1 VSALDDHIRDTL
13 NRALD
18 SIRGSLEAELG
29 TCQEGLVRAA
39 NDAGTRIAAEAAES
53 AAAEARREAEE
64 RLADVREAAARDV
77 EERRASA
84 AAEVSALQSLLDEAR
99 DTAKR
104 QEEDAQREIDNAKRD
119 ADNAGR
125 EVETAKQEADNAKRE
140 ADNAKQEADNAKQEA
155 DSAKREADSARLE
168 ADNAKREA
176 DNAKRELEA
185 AQHRLETVE
194 QEKETVQRELE
205 AARREIETSGLEIDT
220 AEHELE
226 IVRSELSQLT
236 DAVRRADERLAQA
249 ARLPD
254 AVRALDEASTLGE
267 VLDSL
272 ARSAGRE
279 AGRAVVFLVK
289 GNRLRE
295 YRIVG
300 FEAESGAARLDI
312 GLDEA
317 GPMAEVVRS
326 GQGVA
331 SWGEGQSLPSF
342 AGKNGH
348 RHAVSSPVAVGGT
361 VVAVLYADGPIA
373 DNPSRPDWPSLLDV
387 LARHAGRV
395 LEAITVRQA
404 AGLMTSRSA
413 TDGSP
418 SLSTD
423 RSTGSI
429 GSLQ

>member
-64 RLADVREAAARDV
+64 RLAEVREAAARDV

-104 QEEDAQREIDNAKRD
+104 QEEDAQREIDNAKR
-119 ADNAGR
+119 
-125 EVETAKQEADNAKRE
+125 E

-176 DNAKRELEA
+176 DNAKREADNAKRELEA
-185 AQHRLETVE
+185 VQHRLETVE

>member
-1 VSALDDHIRDTL
+1 MSALDDHIRDTL

-18 SIRGSLEAELG
+18 SIRGNLEAELG
-29 TCQEGLVRAA
+29 TFQEGLVRAA

-53 AAAEARREAEE
+53 ATADARREAEE
-64 RLADVREAAARDV
+64 RLAEVREAAARDV
-77 EERRASA
+77 EERQASA
-84 AAEVSALQSLLDEAR
+84 AAEVAALQRLLDEAR
-99 DTAKR
+99 DNATR
-104 QEEDAQREIDNAKRD
+104 QEEDAQRGIDNAKRD
-119 ADNAGR
+119 ADNAKR
-125 EVETAKQEADNAKRE
+125 EVETATREADNTKRE
-140 ADNAKQEADNAKQEA
+140 ADNAN
-155 DSAKREADSARLE
+155 REL
-168 ADNAKREA
+168 
-176 DNAKRELEA
+176 DNAKRELES
-185 AQHRLETVE
+185 AQHRLETLE
-194 QEKETVQRELE
+194 QEKETAQRDIE

-226 IVRSELSQLT
+226 IVRRELSQLT

-254 AVRALDEASTLGE
+254 AIRVLDEASTLGE

-272 ARSAGRE
+272 VRSAGRE

-289 GNRLRE
+289 GDRLRE

-300 FEAESGAARLDI
+300 FEAESGAARLDM

-326 GQGVA
+326 GQGVT
-331 SWGEGQSLPSF
+331 SWGDEGQSLPSF
-342 AGKNGH
+342 AGGNGH
-348 RHAVSSPVAVGGT
+348 RHAVSWPVAVGGT

-387 LARHAGRV
+387 LARHSGRV

-404 AGLMTSRSA
+404 AGLMTSRPA

-418 SLSTD
+418 SLSAD
-423 RSTGSI
+423 HRSAGSI